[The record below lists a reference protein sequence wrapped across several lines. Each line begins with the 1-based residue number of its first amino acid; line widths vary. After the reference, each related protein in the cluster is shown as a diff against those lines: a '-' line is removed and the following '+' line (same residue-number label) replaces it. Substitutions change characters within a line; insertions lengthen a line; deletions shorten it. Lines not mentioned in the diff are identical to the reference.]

1 MPVQP
6 MKSIAAVA
14 LAQNLSREEVSASGV
29 LVGGM
34 MIFLAVTNAIEVVN
48 AVVPKEVVSGL
59 QLGLGVKVRLGRFH
73 GLWKQKVRA
82 SD

>member
-14 LAQNLSREEVSASGV
+14 LAQNMNREEVSASGV

-34 MIFLAVTNAIEVVN
+34 MIALAVTNAIEVVN

-59 QLGLGVKVRLGRFH
+59 QVRGWR
-73 GLWKQKVRA
+73 
-82 SD
+82 

>member
-1 MPVQP
+1 MSNFLAGVAWDVPMPVQP

-14 LAQNLSREEVSASGV
+14 LAQNMNKAEVSASGV

-34 MIFLAVTNAIEVVN
+34 MIVLAVTNAIEVVN

-59 QLGLGVKVRLGRFH
+59 QVGAGGR
-73 GLWKQKVRA
+73 
-82 SD
+82 

>member
-1 MPVQP
+1 
-6 MKSIAAVA
+6 
-14 LAQNLSREEVSASGV
+14 
-29 LVGGM
+29 M